1 MTAKIKLNGS
11 GTYIDDNAL
20 ERVDTLA
27 DLLSEFYQCI
37 FYMYSETEIGTENLT
52 IAQAEDV
59 LELVCEKKPHDIEKY
74 MKQEKLYFDK
84 VIFTP
89 EDEN

>member
-11 GTYIDDNAL
+11 GTYIDDSAL

-27 DLLSEFYQCI
+27 DLLSEIYGCI
-37 FYMYSETEIGTENLT
+37 FYMYSETEIGTEDLT

-59 LELVCEKKPHDIEKY
+59 LELVCREKPYDIEKY
-74 MKQEKLYFDK
+74 MKQEKLYFDNI
-84 VIFTP
+84 IFTP
-89 EDEN
+89 ED